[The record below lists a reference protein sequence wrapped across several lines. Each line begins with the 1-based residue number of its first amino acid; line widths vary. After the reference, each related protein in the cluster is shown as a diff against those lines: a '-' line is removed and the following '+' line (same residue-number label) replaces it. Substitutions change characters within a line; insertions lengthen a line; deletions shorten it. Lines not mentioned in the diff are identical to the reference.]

1 VLASE
6 IELAALR
13 SQFMATSEEIAKD
26 LTLLA
31 GRIDEEPT
39 ELRALQLAAA
49 KEIAVAQERLRLE
62 ADRLEGP
69 PERRVAIMQAVLE
82 AQQAAQL
89 QLGVIIKRHRPST
102 LLRADL
108 DGQLANIARQLEAS
122 AAASRLADAG
132 RVQLPTNIREIDG
145 PAPSVRSIA
154 VEPRS
159 RNGDQRSNLPSTN
172 DASSEEMPSSS
183 MSLAVIIKAGTSLAL
198 LLGVA
203 SAGVALF
210 FLYASLP
217 GAKPHREVAG
227 EQVLRERHGRGM
239 TPVARPEVKGAAIA
253 PPSAAPGS
261 TEGSPKMTAAGAEP
275 DVSVAR
281 LPNSDP
287 LPAVP
292 GIPPNGR
299 QPGVS
304 ATAAQPTVTPVLAPT
319 SPTLSNDAERFV
331 PVVFTH
337 KDKGTALRTFAELQR
352 RYPKLMARRQS
363 ELQLVDTGKNGIW
376 YRLVVLPAGPH
387 QEASETCGRLEAAGY
402 NRCWVKPY

>member
-1 VLASE
+1 MLASE

-13 SQFMATSEEIAKD
+13 SRFMATSEEIAKD

-62 ADRLEGP
+62 SDRLEGL

-108 DGQLANIARQLEAS
+108 DEQLANIARQLEAS

-159 RNGDQRSNLPSTN
+159 RNDDQRSNLPSTN
-172 DASSEEMPSSS
+172 DASTEEMLSSS

-210 FLYASLP
+210 FF
-217 GAKPHREVAG
+217 
-227 EQVLRERHGRGM
+227 LR
-239 TPVARPEVKGAAIA
+239 
-253 PPSAAPGS
+253 
-261 TEGSPKMTAAGAEP
+261 
-275 DVSVAR
+275 
-281 LPNSDP
+281 
-287 LPAVP
+287 
-292 GIPPNGR
+292 
-299 QPGVS
+299 
-304 ATAAQPTVTPVLAPT
+304 
-319 SPTLSNDAERFV
+319 
-331 PVVFTH
+331 
-337 KDKGTALRTFAELQR
+337 
-352 RYPKLMARRQS
+352 
-363 ELQLVDTGKNGIW
+363 
-376 YRLVVLPAGPH
+376 
-387 QEASETCGRLEAAGY
+387 
-402 NRCWVKPY
+402 